1 MYLYFFIIT
10 YNTLMNNVKDK
21 FNKIRILIVGSGI
34 IGKSNAF
41 ELSKYG
47 FDIKIIEQ
55 DEMQN
60 SSNAALG
67 ILMGKIYQKRKGRS
81 WRLRQKSS
89 ELWPKWINI
98 LQRYN
103 SKLKFEKPLF
113 KLTSDLEKFKKFT
126 TFANNYPDDELEIIE
141 SNSYILSHINKTF
154 KGNKLQG
161 IISHQDG
168 RIDPKILLETLNKA
182 LKTKNIKTVNA
193 QVIQVEKKFQEW
205 NLKLKSG
212 DILKSDLVI
221 LCNSLDSLKL
231 INTEIHNIKLK
242 PVIGQA
248 IEIFHKEENTNFL
261 SLPRILNINGK
272 NLIPIN
278 KEKLIIGSTD
288 EYNFKP
294 DEFYINELFEFI
306 QQKPNWLKKENISR
320 RWFGIRSRPEGEPS
334 PLLKTLEEGLILC
347 SGFYK
352 NGILLAPAC
361 SAWVSEEIKKH
372 I

>member
-1 MYLYFFIIT
+1 
-10 YNTLMNNVKDK
+10 MNKAKDK
-21 FNKIRILIVGSGI
+21 FDKIRILIVGSGI

-41 ELSKYG
+41 KLSDYG
-47 FDIKIIEQ
+47 FDITLVDQ
-55 DEMQN
+55 DEIHN

-81 WRLRQKSS
+81 WILRQKSS

-98 LQRYN
+98 LQSYN
-103 SKLKFEKPLF
+103 PNLKIEKPLYLLTNDLKKF
-113 KLTSDLEKFKKFT
+113 NKLTS
-126 TFANNYPDDELEIIE
+126 FANNYQHDDLEIVE
-141 SNSYILSHINKTF
+141 ADSRILDPISEIF

-168 RIDPKILLETLNKA
+168 RINPKVLLETLNIA
-182 LKTKNIKTVNA
+182 LKSKNIKTINN
-193 QVIQVEKKFQEW
+193 QIIKIRKNNKKW
-205 NLKLKSG
+205 NLVLKTG
-212 DILKSDLVI
+212 EILISEIVI

-231 INTEIHNIKLK
+231 INPEIYDIKLK
-242 PVIGQA
+242 PVLGQA
-248 IEIFHKEENTNFL
+248 VEIFHEEKNIDFL
-261 SLPRILNINGK
+261 SLPKLLNINGK
-272 NLIPIN
+272 NLITLS
-278 KEKLIIGSTD
+278 EKKIIIGSTD

-294 DEFYINELFEFI
+294 EDSYLNELFEFLEN
-306 QQKPNWLKKENISR
+306 KPNWLDKKNISR

-334 PLLKTLEEGLILC
+334 HLLKSLEKGLILC

-361 SAWVSEEIKKH
+361 ANWVSEEIRKH

>member
-1 MYLYFFIIT
+1 MGKL
-10 YNTLMNNVKDK
+10 KDK
-21 FNKIRILIVGSGI
+21 FNTIKIIIVGSGI

-47 FDIKIIEQ
+47 FDIKIIDP
-55 DEMQN
+55 DEKQN

-81 WRLRQKSS
+81 WILREKSS

-98 LQRYN
+98 LQKYN
-103 SKLKFEKPLF
+103 PKLIFEKPLF
-113 KLTSDLEKFKKFT
+113 KLTSDLEKFKKLTSFVEK
-126 TFANNYPDDELEIIE
+126 YPNDELEIVE
-141 SNSYILSHINKTF
+141 ANSYILSHINKTF

-168 RIDPKILLETLNKA
+168 RINPQILLETLNKS
-182 LKTKNIKTVNA
+182 LKTKNIKTIND
-193 QVIQVEKKFQEW
+193 QVIHIEKKFQKW
-205 NLKLKSG
+205 YLKLKSG
-212 DILKSDLVI
+212 EVLTSEIVI

-231 INTEIHNIKLK
+231 INTELHKIRLK
-242 PVIGQA
+242 PVLGQA
-248 IEIFHKEENTNFL
+248 IEIFHEDKNINFL
-261 SLPRILNINGK
+261 SLPKLLNLNDK
-272 NLIPIN
+272 NLITIN
-278 KEKLIIGSTD
+278 KEKIIIGSTT

-294 DEFYINELFEFI
+294 DEFYLNELFEFLE
-306 QQKPNWLKKENISR
+306 QKPNWLNKKNISR
-320 RWFGIRSRPEGEPS
+320 KWFGIRSRPEGEPS
-334 PLLKTLEEGLILC
+334 PLLKSLEQGLILC

-361 SAWVSEEIKKH
+361 SDWVSKEVQKH

>member
-1 MYLYFFIIT
+1 MSKL
-10 YNTLMNNVKDK
+10 KDK
-21 FNKIRILIVGSGI
+21 FNTIKIIIVGSGI

-47 FDIKIIEQ
+47 FDIKIIDPE
-55 DEMQN
+55 EKQN

-81 WRLRQKSS
+81 WILREKSS

-98 LQRYN
+98 LQKYN
-103 SKLKFEKPLF
+103 QKLIIEKPLF
-113 KLTSDLEKFKKFT
+113 KLTSDLEKFKKLT
-126 TFANNYPDDELEIIE
+126 TFVEKYPNDELEIVE
-141 SNSYILSHINKTF
+141 ANSYILSHINKTF
-154 KGNKLQG
+154 KGNKFQG

-168 RIDPKILLETLNKA
+168 RINPQILLETLNKS
-182 LKTKNIKTVNA
+182 LKTKNIKTIND
-193 QVIQVEKKFQEW
+193 QVIHIEKKFQKW
-205 NLKLKSG
+205 YLKLKSG
-212 DILKSDLVI
+212 EVLTSEIVI

-231 INTEIHNIKLK
+231 INTELHKIRLK

-248 IEIFHKEENTNFL
+248 IEIFHEDKNINFL
-261 SLPRILNINGK
+261 SLPKLLNLNDK
-272 NLIPIN
+272 NLITIN
-278 KEKLIIGSTD
+278 KEKIIIGSTD

-294 DEFYINELFEFI
+294 DEFYLNELFEFLE
-306 QQKPNWLKKENISR
+306 QKPNWLNKKNISR
-320 RWFGIRSRPEGEPS
+320 KWFGIRSRPEGEPS
-334 PLLKTLEEGLILC
+334 PLLKSLEQGLILC

-361 SAWVSEEIKKH
+361 SDWVSKEVQKH